1 MARHLRGRRPGHAT
15 VVAYLALFIAL
26 GGSSYA
32 AVKITGRQVRD
43 SSLTGRDVRNES
55 LTGKDVKGLTLR
67 DFSVPL
73 PAGPKGDTG
82 DQGPPGLQGP
92 QGDPGPGAVDLFM
105 DREAESDSFVRD
117 LTKVGPWKVQTACFT
132 DTNSGSTALF
142 IFVNGPAGDY
152 RFFQGTRDNDSGNFA
167 FESSGNGFSANF
179 PTLVLDAFTDAGF
192 QRVVGTAQIHANS
205 GEAAT
210 LEVNGVA
217 NDVDSRCSLRGLATP
232 AP

>member
-1 MARHLRGRRPGHAT
+1 MAPRLRGRRPGHAT
-15 VVAYLALFIAL
+15 VVAYLALFVAL

-32 AVKITGRQVRD
+32 AIQITGRQVRD

-82 DQGPPGLQGP
+82 ERGLQGP

-105 DREAESDSFVRD
+105 DRDAESDSFVRD

-132 DTNSGSTALF
+132 DSGGHTALF
-142 IFVNGPAGDY
+142 IFVNGLAGDY
-152 RFFQGTRDNDSGNFA
+152 QFFQGTRDNDSGDFA

-217 NDVDSRCSLRGLATP
+217 NDGTTHCTLRGIAIP